1 MIRNIV
7 HDVIFLGRKSE
18 AATKDDL
25 PVVQDLLDTL
35 KANRMTC
42 VGMAANMIGS
52 LKRII
57 VVHRIGA
64 TKFSSTRSSK
74 RRPILLRPKKAVCPW
89 SARGRQRATG
99 RYRCSTRTAASA
111 NTARPLPAGRPR
123 SSSTNV
129 TTWTASSYRKDACR
143 TSAGRRV
150 SHEGFCHRARSLL
163 FFNVKSFANH

>member
-57 VVHRIGA
+57 VVHTDRGDEI
-64 TKFSSTRSSK
+64 FIN
-74 RRPILLRPKKAVCPW
+74 PVIEKKADPFEAEEGCLSLVGT
-89 SARGRQRATG
+89 RKTT
-99 RYRCSTRTAASA
+99 RYRKIQEIGRAS
-111 NTARPLPAGRPR
+111 
-123 SSSTNV
+123 
-129 TTWTASSYRKDACR
+129 CR
-143 TSAGRRV
+143 ERV
-150 SHEGFCHRARSLL
+150 
-163 FFNVKSFANH
+163 

>member
-57 VVHRIGA
+57 VFDNDGTPCEMFNPVIIYRKGLYLAEEGCLSLQGQRRARRHRTI
-64 TKFSSTRSSK
+64 K
-74 RRPILLRPKKAVCPW
+74 VQW
-89 SARGRQRATG
+89 QDRQMQTHVRNFTG
-99 RYRCSTRTAASA
+99 
-111 NTARPLPAGRPR
+111 
-123 SSSTNV
+123 
-129 TTWTASSYRKDACR
+129 WTAQIIQ
-143 TSAGRRV
+143 
-150 SHEGFCHRARSLL
+150 HEIDHCSGILI
-163 FFNVKSFANH
+163 